1 MCISKKVK
9 NKFENL
15 FTQEESMS
23 DEYVL
28 KIANKYHIQSEID
41 GATQRDVINPLKQLI
56 STWAGECLNDIYLSG
71 SRAKGTAI
79 NLSSDLD
86 LFISLKSI
94 TQNTLNEIYESLFNH
109 IDNAGYKPRKQNVS
123 IGLNIAGK
131 QIDLVP
137 AKKRSG
143 NTNDHSLYIN
153 KRDTWT
159 QTNVIEHINKIKN
172 SGRITEIV
180 LLKIWRKLHN
190 LDFPSIY
197 LELTVLEA
205 LSGKSKS
212 TPARNFLTVLDY
224 LRDEFVSKK
233 IIDPAN
239 TNNVISEDLY
249 KYEKEAIQKKASES
263 RSQKYWKDIIW

>member
-1 MCISKKVK
+1 
-9 NKFENL
+9 
-15 FTQEESMS
+15 MS

-28 KIANKYHIQSEID
+28 KIANKYHIKSEID
-41 GATQRDVINPLKQLI
+41 GATERDVINPLKKLI
-56 STWAGECLNDIYLSG
+56 SKWAGECLNDVYLSG

-86 LFISLKSI
+86 LFISIKS
-94 TQNTLNEIYESLFNH
+94 TTSNPLNEIYDSLFNH
-109 IDNAGYKPRKQNVS
+109 IEGAGYKTRKQNVS
-123 IGLNIAGK
+123 IGLNVAGK
-131 QIDLVP
+131 QVDLVP
-137 AKKRSG
+137 AKKRPG
-143 NTNDHSLYIN
+143 NTNDHSLYIS

-159 QTNVIEHINKIKN
+159 QTNVIEHINKVKN

-197 LELTVLEA
+197 LELSVIEA
-205 LSGKSKS
+205 LSGKRKN
-212 TPARNFLTVLDY
+212 TPASNFLAVLDY
-224 LRDEFVSKK
+224 LRDEFLSKK

-239 TNNVISEDLY
+239 TNNVISDDLF
-249 KYEKEAIQKKASES
+249 KYEKEAIQKKAKES